1 MVEIECPHCD
11 EGIELD
17 DDDFGL
23 FECPF
28 CEEEFEWNRESTHA
42 YEELFRQQ
50 EFWIGLLV
58 PFLTTCLGLFVSF
71 PIDDPVDFIVWGGI
85 SILLWPIVA
94 IGIGIYGF
102 MKMQSPLWFGAVI
115 SLAISSVVLFLLF
128 VVAIFGII

>member
-1 MVEIECPHCD
+1 MNMVEIECPHCG
-11 EGIELD
+11 EGIKLD

-28 CEEEFEWNRESTHA
+28 CEEEFEWNRESTHDH
-42 YEELFRQQ
+42 EELFRPR
-50 EFWIGLLV
+50 EFWIGPLV

-71 PIDDPVDFIVWGGI
+71 VAVGDSWDFFAWAVI

-102 MKMQSPLWFGAVI
+102 FKMRRSLWLGAAT
-115 SLAISSVVLFLLF
+115 SLAIFGALFF
-128 VVAIFGII
+128 SITIT